1 MMTTPYSHFPLGLR
15 TPCTAFQ
22 GDDKVAS
29 GELRE
34 VVRTAKARVD
44 ADKTPVLVLDDA
56 ASRLIE
62 IDYRGPADVVV
73 ERLADS
79 VGEGMP
85 DTSGLDTSGPDTSG
99 PDAPPRPGRP
109 KLGVIAREVTL
120 LPRHWEW
127 LNAQSGGA
135 SVALRKLV
143 EDARKANSG
152 KDRLRAAQESC
163 YRFMSV
169 MAGDRPG
176 YEEALRALYAGNRVG
191 FAAHTDAWP
200 PDIRAHARQ
209 LAELVFREPQAG

>member
-1 MMTTPYSHFPLGLR
+1 MILTTHPHFPLGLR

-22 GDDKVAS
+22 GDHKVAS
-29 GELRE
+29 GALAQ
-34 VVRTAKARVD
+34 VVRTAKELVD
-44 ADKTPVLVLDDA
+44 ADHNPVLVFDAA

-62 IDYRGPADVVV
+62 IDYRGPADAVV
-73 ERLADS
+73 ERLAYT
-79 VGEGMP
+79 VGEGTP
-85 DTSGLDTSGPDTSG
+85 VTET
-99 PDAPPRPGRP
+99 APPRPGRP
-109 KLGVIAREVTL
+109 KLGVVAREVTL

-127 LNAQSGGA
+127 LNAQPGGA

-152 KDRLRAAQESC
+152 KDRVREAQESC
-163 YRFMSV
+163 YRFLSV

-176 YEEALRALYAGNRVG
+176 YEEALRALYAGNREG

-209 LAELVFREPQAG
+209 LA